1 MGIKFRIKFLFE
13 LRCHLLRTLYGHL
26 LQALRIESIKI
37 KPEKLKQLSKY
48 VLHLCEIIIVV
59 QLSI

>member
-1 MGIKFRIKFLFE
+1 MGIKFIIKFLFE
-13 LRCHLLRTLYGHL
+13 LRCQLLRTLYGHL

-48 VLHLCEIIIVV
+48 VLHLCEITI
-59 QLSI
+59 